1 VKLIKITFIFTFL
14 LIVAPAYSQVQYYGI
29 DTILDGSGRSSAKL
43 TITFSNPEKN
53 FTFNILGRI
62 ENFNATSLA
71 GPLDCD
77 LVVSGISTVNCNM
90 DLTTERRTIDMSFDT
105 NDFVRVLDNK
115 FYFDV
120 DFSLNQDIDQAFAT
134 VRLPEGM
141 VLVEGGKGRLSY
153 PENATTVSDG
163 RKIIINWKLTNIE
176 KTQPIRLQILYE
188 QLQNP
193 IFRFWQYIVLSVM
206 VVGVIIF
213 LIMRY
218 TRRPEKLILSVLDEY
233 ERRVMDNIVVAGGTT
248 NQKKVVQE
256 LNLSKAK
263 VSRVVK
269 SLEERGLI
277 EVNRIGRN
285 NKLKVVKKKFKI

>member
-1 VKLIKITFIFTFL
+1 MKSIKATFIFTFL
-14 LIVAPAYSQVQYYGI
+14 LVVTPVYAQVQYYGI
-29 DTILDGSGRSSAKL
+29 DTILDSSGRSSVKL
-43 TITFSNPEKN
+43 IVTFSNPEEY
-53 FTFNILGRI
+53 FTFNVLGRV

-71 GPLDCD
+71 GPLNCD
-77 LVVSGISTVNCNM
+77 LTVSGISTITCKMN
-90 DLTTERRTIDMSFDT
+90 LTTERRTIDMSFDT
-105 NDFVRVLDNK
+105 NDFIRTLDNK

-120 DFSLNQDIDQAFAT
+120 DFSLNQDIDQVFAS

-141 VLVEGGKGRLSY
+141 VLVEGGTGKLSY

-163 RKIIINWKLTNIE
+163 RKIIINWKLISI
-176 KTQPIRLQILYE
+176 KKVQPMRLQILYE

-193 IFRFWQYIVLSVM
+193 ILRFWQYIVVSVM
-206 VVGVIIF
+206 IAGVLIF
-213 LIMRY
+213 LIIRY

-233 ERRVMDNIVVAGGTT
+233 ERKIMDNIVAAGGTV

-256 LNLSKAK
+256 TNLSKAK

-269 SLEERGLI
+269 SLVERGLV
-277 EVNRIGRN
+277 EVERIGRN